1 MPANAEQIRA
11 VMARLNPEQQ
21 QQFLAELQKR
31 QAATSG
37 DVPSLRAEAG
47 MGGGGDVDTSALE
60 RFAGGVW
67 QNVNPVNLA
76 KGLAQAV
83 VHPLDTIQ
91 GAGEQMGQQWEKAGQ
106 AWNEGRYSEALGHGA
121 AGSIP
126 LLGPAAAAAGER
138 IGTGDVAGGLGEGVG
153 LLLPVLGPRGV
164 KAGVKQLGSLP
175 VGGKLATVL
184 EGKAADKVAG
194 VMRPEVG
201 PNKLRFGNKAR
212 EVAPA
217 IAKDL
222 AEEGAP
228 LTKGGFHDAVKTK
241 LAEATNALDEA
252 ADARL
257 PNQAFDTGEILK
269 SLRAKRDALTAQN
282 VTVQGKKGPIPV
294 GKAVVPAP
302 NAARVAVID
311 EAIKAVEELGGLN
324 RKVGYEP
331 IRRIRQAYDQQ
342 AKVAYNPSMT
352 QDFLRQKG
360 GALGASDVS
369 GALRDA
375 LAKWDPVT
383 AEANAQYSLYKAADD
398 VMTAAAETERV
409 RPKVGRQLMA
419 RLTGVL
425 GGGAQ
430 AGVPGAVAGY
440 LGAPIIDSV
449 MSSGITTQLKTAA
462 LMQKLAEAIRRRDLN
477 TANSLSDQLKRVSAS
492 GVTAYGASGSR
503 ATEPVAP

>member
-217 IAKDL
+217 IRRSW
-222 AEEGAP
+222 P
-228 LTKGGFHDAVKTK
+228 RRRT
-241 LAEATNALDEA
+241 
-252 ADARL
+252 RL
-257 PNQAFDTGEILK
+257 MKPPMRG
-269 SLRAKRDALTAQN
+269 SR
-282 VTVQGKKGPIPV
+282 
-294 GKAVVPAP
+294 
-302 NAARVAVID
+302 
-311 EAIKAVEELGGLN
+311 
-324 RKVGYEP
+324 
-331 IRRIRQAYDQQ
+331 IRRST
-342 AKVAYNPSMT
+342 P
-352 QDFLRQKG
+352 
-360 GALGASDVS
+360 
-369 GALRDA
+369 
-375 LAKWDPVT
+375 
-383 AEANAQYSLYKAADD
+383 
-398 VMTAAAETERV
+398 
-409 RPKVGRQLMA
+409 GR
-419 RLTGVL
+419 
-425 GGGAQ
+425 
-430 AGVPGAVAGY
+430 
-440 LGAPIIDSV
+440 S
-449 MSSGITTQLKTAA
+449 
-462 LMQKLAEAIRRRDLN
+462 
-477 TANSLSDQLKRVSAS
+477 
-492 GVTAYGASGSR
+492 
-503 ATEPVAP
+503 